1 MKNSKQ
7 LFSYD
12 PDADAVMLSVAEEVN
27 IDYATEFGNVLVN
40 FSKEGKPVLIEI
52 LQASKFF
59 KKYKD
64 SFNQLGVALA

>member
-27 IDYATEFGNVLVN
+27 IDYATEFGNVIVN
-40 FSKEGKPVLIEI
+40 LSKDGKPVLIEI